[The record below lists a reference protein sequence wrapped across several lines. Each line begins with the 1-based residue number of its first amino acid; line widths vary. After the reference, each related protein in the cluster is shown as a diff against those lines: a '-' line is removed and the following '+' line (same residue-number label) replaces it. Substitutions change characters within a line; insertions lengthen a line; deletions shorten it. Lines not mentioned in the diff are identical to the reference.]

1 MANESKKKTKSY
13 EEPATQLP
21 HVLASIFNSLE
32 RVGFRK
38 KIFRR
43 KGKTQNKI
51 QWGGG
56 GKVSYNIIFLKWL
69 HIPGRKRRGE
79 EEGKEVEEEKNF
91 FKKSFVSLPLTFA
104 YF

>member
-1 MANESKKKTKSY
+1 MNQRRKPNPMKSQ
-13 EEPATQLP
+13 QLSCHMFLP
-21 HVLASIFNSLE
+21 PFSTVLKEWVLE
-32 RVGFRK
+32 RKSFEGK
-38 KIFRR
+38 EKLKIRSS
-43 KGKTQNKI
+43 
-51 QWGGG
+51 GGG